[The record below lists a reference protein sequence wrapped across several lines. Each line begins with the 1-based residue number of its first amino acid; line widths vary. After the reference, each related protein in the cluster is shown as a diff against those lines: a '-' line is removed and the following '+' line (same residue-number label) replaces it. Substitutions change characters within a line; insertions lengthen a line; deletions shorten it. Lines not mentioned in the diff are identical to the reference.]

1 MRTYFEG
8 CNEADVRKIV
18 SCFTPDAVHYFP
30 PDMYDGPW
38 RGAEKIAQ
46 GWQAAVA
53 KLGSYWT
60 IDRMIVDP
68 DTDQAAMEWTHF
80 KTKQGVVLRGAEWYF
95 FDKQSGLI
103 TEIRAYYASP
113 QGQEPPEAGAGR
125 AGLPRA
131 RLRDCAASGS
141 ARLVVS
147 QPWFH
152 GSFSHP
158 PALKYVNGRPRTGS
172 GAAPLCTPHSF
183 SIVQVLSFG
192 NTCPSRCASAGGDVP
207 PAPGGFQRGPSPLWR
222 GLRVSPKSN
231 ILRVGGWG

>member
-1 MRTYFEG
+1 MSQEERTDKARRMESVMRTYFEG

-113 QGQEPPEAGAGR
+113 QDKSLQRLELGGLDYQELGYATAPPPGA
-125 AGLPRA
+125 
-131 RLRDCAASGS
+131 RD
-141 ARLVVS
+141 
-147 QPWFH
+147 
-152 GSFSHP
+152 
-158 PALKYVNGRPRTGS
+158 
-172 GAAPLCTPHSF
+172 
-183 SIVQVLSFG
+183 
-192 NTCPSRCASAGGDVP
+192 
-207 PAPGGFQRGPSPLWR
+207 
-222 GLRVSPKSN
+222 
-231 ILRVGGWG
+231 